1 MQFPSMSPY
10 PVGVRFHPTDTELVG
25 FYLYNKIVAPTLLSG
40 NNWVRDCDLYGLQE
54 PSDIWRLFGG
64 DDGLIDDDRALYF
77 FTKLK
82 KKSSNGYRICR
93 RVASGTWAG
102 EDSGEKI
109 EALNVF
115 GFKKRFRYENAKSP
129 QDRAWIMHEFTIG
142 SNEMVLCRLKKN
154 KSGGQRGVRV
164 DRKRKLRSTTTTEEE
179 EEEVV
184 YPFVNSKRP
193 RLKQVD
199 DLLMQQN
206 QQAEVFQ
213 ELAGLSDSGNMAA
226 NHLFSGGLQVPLLL
240 DCSDNAAESSYSSSA
255 RLSDSG
261 YIDHLRLDSSDN
273 VIMPVEIGEIAV
285 ESSYSSS
292 STVAVVVPIPI
303 EPSLIEADRYINLD
317 GEEIVIENGFNLAQ
331 SSPRGIVDDDYF
343 TLDDLNNLLCF
354 DDTNIAFFTDSD
366 HQLPWL

>member
-64 DDGLIDDDRALYF
+64 DDGFTDDDRALYF

-109 EALNVF
+109 EAPNVF

-154 KSGGQRGVRV
+154 KSGGQRGVRG

-179 EEEVV
+179 HVDD
-184 YPFVNSKRP
+184 PFVNKKRP
-193 RLKQVD
+193 RTEQVD
-199 DLLMQQN
+199 ALLLQQN
-206 QQAEVFQ
+206 QNAEVFQ
-213 ELAGLSDSGNMAA
+213 ELAGLSYSSNMPA

-240 DCSDNAAESSYSSSA
+240 DCSDNVAESSYSSSS

-261 YIDHLRLDSSDN
+261 YMDQLLLDSSHN
-273 VIMPVEIGEIAV
+273 VTMPVEIEEIAA
-285 ESSYSSS
+285 ESS
-292 STVAVVVPIPI
+292 STVTVALPIPT
-303 EPSLIEADRYINLD
+303 EPSLIEAHRYINSD
-317 GEEIVIENGFNLAQ
+317 EEEFVIENGVNLAQ
-331 SSPRGIVDDDYF
+331 SSPHGIVDEDYF
-343 TLDDLNNLLCF
+343 TLDDMNNLLCF
-354 DDTNIAFFTDSD
+354 DDPDIIFFTD
-366 HQLPWL
+366 QMTWL

>member
-1 MQFPSMSPY
+1 MQFPSISPY
-10 PVGVRFHPTDTELVG
+10 PVGIRFHPTDTELVG
-25 FYLYNKIVAPTLLSG
+25 FYLYNKIVAPSLLSG

-64 DDGLIDDDRALYF
+64 DDGLTDDDRALYF

-82 KKSSNGYRICR
+82 KKSSNGHRICR

-109 EALNVF
+109 DAPNVC
-115 GFKKRFRYENAKSP
+115 GFKKRFRYENTKSP

-154 KSGGQRGVRV
+154 KSGGQRGVHG

-179 EEEVV
+179 KEQVV
-184 YPFVNSKRP
+184 DLFVNSKRP
-193 RLKQVD
+193 RTEQVD

-206 QQAEVFQ
+206 QQAEIFQ
-213 ELAGLSDSGNMAA
+213 ELAGFSNSGNMAA

-240 DCSDNAAESSYSSSA
+240 DCSDNVAESSYSSSA
-255 RLSDSG
+255 GLSDSG
-261 YIDHLRLDSSDN
+261 YTDHLLLDSSDN
-273 VIMPVEIGEIAV
+273 VIMSVEIGEIAA
-285 ESSYSSS
+285 ESS
-292 STVAVVVPIPI
+292 STVVVAVPIQTK
-303 EPSLIEADRYINLD
+303 PSIIEADRYINLD
-317 GEEIVIENGFNLAQ
+317 EEEIENGVNLAQ
-331 SSPRGIVDDDYF
+331 SSPHGIADEDYF

-354 DDTNIAFFTDSD
+354 DDPDIAFFTD
-366 HQLPWL
+366 QMTWL